1 MIREY
6 KTVEEISGPL
16 MMVRMVENVTYD
28 ELVEI
33 ELHDGSIRRGK
44 VLEVNGDAAVV
55 QLFESAAGINLADAK
70 VRFLGHP
77 LQLGVSGDMLGRVFN
92 GMGQPIDG
100 GPEILP
106 EEYRDINGLPMNPA
120 ARDYP
125 NEFIQTGISTIDGLN
140 TLVRGQKLPIFSG
153 SGLPHAALAAQIA
166 RQAKV
171 LDELY
176 MTARFTRNPEQ
187 RDMVRGLM
195 AKLRVLSNE
204 QCMDLVKDIQKNY
217 HLPYPR
223 TMGERIAL
231 ARQQSGAEKLKG
243 HDIMALERFDPEVRH
258 MVVFDVLSF
267 ESPVGDKGDK
277 MRLFLTDEGY
287 RKAMENQERGFI
299 KIQNHAKVHNG
310 YLNYD
315 HKDRDL

>member
-1 MIREY
+1 MELN
-6 KTVEEISGPL
+6 EEEK
-16 MMVRMVENVTYD
+16 R
-28 ELVEI
+28 
-33 ELHDGSIRRGK
+33 
-44 VLEVNGDAAVV
+44 
-55 QLFESAAGINLADAK
+55 QLFQVD
-70 VRFLGHP
+70 
-77 LQLGVSGDMLGRVFN
+77 GDC
-92 GMGQPIDG
+92 
-100 GPEILP
+100 
-106 EEYRDINGLPMNPA
+106 
-120 ARDYP
+120 
-125 NEFIQTGISTIDGLN
+125 
-140 TLVRGQKLPIFSG
+140 
-153 SGLPHAALAAQIA
+153 
-166 RQAKV
+166 QAKV

-243 HDIMALERFDPEVRH
+243 HDI
-258 MVVFDVLSF
+258 FDVLSF